1 MTLTETKPVSMSIPL
16 TSLERKALDDF
27 SNITGYK
34 KGAWVKKLIVDA
46 LKNDGYLPKEED
58 AK

>member
-16 TSLERKALDDF
+16 TSLERKAFDDF

-34 KGAWVKKLIVDA
+34 KGVWVKKLIVDA

>member
-1 MTLTETKPVSMSIPL
+1 MSIPL

>member
-1 MTLTETKPVSMSIPL
+1 MSIPL

-34 KGAWVKKLIVDA
+34 KGAWIKKLIVEA
-46 LKNDGYLPKEED
+46 LKNNGYLPKEED